1 MELDAQYKYWQ
12 EKLCLILGLLIF
24 MIASPQSF
32 SEEPSNSERD
42 LSPLKLSREPIEDES
57 FSVSLPPLSTSRP
70 SCTDAVTTVPQ
81 GSIQVENGA
90 TYTANRGGT
99 YGWTVPETLLRLGLT
114 NNTELRYTVPNYI
127 YNGDNQPGWLASNFG
142 DTSVGLS
149 HHLLLPKRV
158 DMALVPILNL
168 PTGANKV
175 SSNSLDPQLRLVL
188 GKTVTPK
195 WFMSSHIDTR
205 WNTGK
210 AASAG
215 LVLNPTFINY
225 YSFTKTLTGFLEYS
239 GFYPNRGK
247 TIQYLQSGALY
258 LLTPRQQLDVR
269 IAVGLNKNSPNILVG
284 FGYSFRIDGLFGRS
298 KEYASFPRLRR

>member
-1 MELDAQYKYWQ
+1 MLMT
-12 EKLCLILGLLIF
+12 C
-24 MIASPQSF
+24 
-32 SEEPSNSERD
+32 
-42 LSPLKLSREPIEDES
+42 LSPGFANESPDRDTNLSVVQLLPEPLEDEGG
-57 FSVSLPPLSTSRP
+57 SVSISPISTSRP
-70 SCTDAVTTVPQ
+70 SFTDAVTTVPQ

-99 YGWTVPETLLRLGLT
+99 YSWTVPEALIRLGLT
-114 NNTELRYTVPNYI
+114 NNTELRYTAPNYI

-158 DMALVPILNL
+158 DMALVPILNV

-188 GKTVTPK
+188 GKTWTPK

-205 WNTGK
+205 WNTGR
-210 AASAG
+210 AASADF
-215 LVLNPTFINY
+215 VLNPTLINY

-239 GFYPNRGK
+239 GFYPNKGK

-258 LLTPRQQLDVR
+258 LLTPRQQLDAR